1 MPRWRNWQTRN
12 VEVVVEATPCW
23 FKSSSGHLQFR
34 VFFEYSGAGTSV
46 PASFVFK
53 TGTFP
58 L

>member
-23 FKSSSGHLQFR
+23 FKSSSGHL
-34 VFFEYSGAGTSV
+34 EYSGAGTSV

-53 TGTFP
+53 TGTLP